1 MEFEACIFD
10 LDGTLLDSLGVW
22 VDIDIEFLGKRG
34 VPFTEEYGRATAT
47 MRMRE
52 AADYTVKL
60 YRLEEKPE
68 DIMAEWM
75 EMAREKYTHEIGL
88 IPYAKEF
95 LQQLKSRGVPMGVAT
110 IGKKELYQP
119 ALERNGIA
127 ELFDVIVDAD
137 MVRTGK
143 ESPEIF
149 LKTAELLGVEP
160 KKCVVFEDTL
170 VGLRSAASCGFI
182 TVGMLD
188 KMNVENHEEI
198 KAVCDETAFDFKK
211 FLIDT

>member
-22 VDIDIEFLGKRG
+22 TDIDIEFLGKRG
-34 VPFTEEYGRATAT
+34 VSFTEEYGKATAT
-47 MRMRE
+47 MRMME
-52 AADYTVKL
+52 AAEYTVKL

-75 EMAREKYTHEIGL
+75 EMARDRYAHQIGL
-88 IPYAKEF
+88 IPFAKEF
-95 LQQLKSRGVPMGVAT
+95 LLQLKTEGVPMGVAT

-127 ELFDVIVDAD
+127 ELFDVIVDGD

-143 ESPEIF
+143 ESPDIY
-149 LKTAELLGVEP
+149 LKAAELLGVEP
-160 KKCVVFEDTL
+160 KRCVVFEDTSI
-170 VGLRSAASCGFI
+170 GLRSASSCGFM
-182 TVGMLD
+182 TVGILD
-188 KMNVENHEEI
+188 RGNRENHEEI
-198 KAVCDETAFDFKK
+198 KAICDVAAFDFKQ
-211 FLIDT
+211 FLIDI

>member
-1 MEFEACIFD
+1 MDFEACIFD
-10 LDGTLLDSLGVW
+10 LDGTLLDSMGVW
-22 VDIDIEFLGKRG
+22 IDIDIEFLKKRG
-34 VPFTEEYGRATAT
+34 ASITEEYAKATAT

-60 YRLEEKPE
+60 YRLDEKPE

-75 EMAREKYTHEIGL
+75 EMARDRYAHKIGL

-95 LQQLKSRGVPMGVAT
+95 LLELKGKGVPMGVAT
-110 IGKKELYQP
+110 IGIKELYQP

-143 ESPEIF
+143 ESPEIY
-149 LKTAELLGVEP
+149 LKTAELLRVAPE
-160 KKCVVFEDTL
+160 KCVVFEDTS
-170 VGLRSAASCGFI
+170 VGLRSASSCGFT
-182 TVGMLD
+182 TVGILD
-188 KMNVENHEEI
+188 KGNRENHEEI
-198 KAVCDETAFDFKK
+198 KALCDVAAFDFKQ
-211 FLIDT
+211 FLSGT

>member
-1 MEFEACIFD
+1 MDFEACIFD
-10 LDGTLLDSLGVW
+10 LDGTLLDSIGVW
-22 VDIDIEFLGKRG
+22 IDIDIEFLGKRG
-34 VPFTEEYGRATAT
+34 AVITEEYGRATAT

-60 YRLEEKPE
+60 YRLEEDPE

-75 EMAREKYTHEIGL
+75 DMARDRYAHKIGL
-88 IPYAKEF
+88 IPYAKDF
-95 LQQLKSRGVPMGVAT
+95 LLELKAKGVPMGVAT
-110 IGKKELYQP
+110 IGTKELYQP

-143 ESPEIF
+143 ESPEIY
-149 LKTAELLGVEP
+149 LKAAELLGVKPE
-160 KKCVVFEDTL
+160 KCVVFEDTS
-170 VGLRSAASCGFI
+170 VGLRSAASCGFK
-182 TVGMLD
+182 TVGILD
-188 KMNVENHEEI
+188 KGSRENHEEI
-198 KAVCDETAFDFKK
+198 KAVCDIAAFDFKQ

>member
-22 VDIDIEFLGKRG
+22 ADIDVEFLRKRG
-34 VPFTEEYGRATAT
+34 VPFTEEYGRATAA
-47 MRMRE
+47 MRMSE

-60 YRLEEKPE
+60 YRLEEKPA

-75 EMAREKYTHEIGL
+75 EMARDRYAHQIGL

-95 LQQLKSRGVPMGVAT
+95 LLRLKEKGVPLGVAT
-110 IGKKELYQP
+110 IGKKELYRP

-127 ELFDVIVDAD
+127 ELFDVIVDGD
-137 MVRTGK
+137 MVKAGK
-143 ESPEIF
+143 ESPEVF
-149 LKTAELLGVEP
+149 LKAAELLGVKPES
-160 KKCVVFEDTL
+160 CAVFEDTL
-170 VGLRSAASCGFI
+170 MGLRSAASCGFM

-188 KMNVENHEEI
+188 KKNEENHREI
-198 KAVCDETAFDFKK
+198 AAMCDVTAFDFKQ

>member
-1 MEFEACIFD
+1 MDFEACIFD
-10 LDGTLLDSLGVW
+10 LDGTLLDSIGVW
-22 VDIDIEFLGKRG
+22 IDIDIEFLKKRG
-34 VPFTEEYGRATAT
+34 ATLTEEYGRATAT

-52 AADYTVKL
+52 AADYTIKL
-60 YRLEEKPE
+60 YRLEEKAE

-75 EMAREKYTHEIGL
+75 EMAKDRYAHKIGL

-95 LQQLKSRGVPMGVAT
+95 LLELKGKGVPMGVAT
-110 IGKKELYQP
+110 IGIKELYQP

-143 ESPEIF
+143 ESPEIY
-149 LKTAELLGVEP
+149 LKTAELLGVAPE
-160 KKCVVFEDTL
+160 KCVVFEDTL
-170 VGLRSAASCGFI
+170 AGLRSAASCGFI

-188 KMNVENHEEI
+188 KEHRESHSEI
-198 KAVCDETAFDFKK
+198 ESICDVTAYDFKQ